1 MEKNTLEH
9 QENIE
14 KLQKEHDVQL
24 EVEPHIMPVNTH
36 THTHT
41 GTLKHVCLLWLL
53 QQWKPVGCNWFG
65 GLHLRCECVSLTLC
79 VCVCVDALCSTA
91 LLQIRSSVPIR
102 DVFVSVAVLRG

>member
-24 EVEPHIMPVNTH
+24 EVEPHIHACKHTH

-41 GTLKHVCLLWLL
+41 QELSNMFVCCGYSSSGSLWA
-53 QQWKPVGCNWFG
+53 VT
-65 GLHLRCECVSLTLC
+65 GLEGFILG
-79 VCVCVDALCSTA
+79 
-91 LLQIRSSVPIR
+91 
-102 DVFVSVAVLRG
+102 VSVSH